1 MCIIDADF
9 SIGYINL
16 FFKKEGTKM
25 KKMGKVLSI
34 ILSIVLVL
42 SSSIMAFAADND
54 QTGTITINSSN
65 KVSVDGKTFN
75 AYRIL
80 DAEAV
85 DVDDL
90 NKGVVYTIPAE
101 LQSFYDGKFGGDDG
115 VATVAEI
122 TDGLGA
128 IKDDADALQAFAVDA
143 LAAAKAA
150 GITPATATGA
160 DDSATLSDI
169 PFGYYVIED
178 ASSASPVSALMLQT
192 TSATVTIKADKPSI
206 IKKIDGDTDA
216 DDQTEGAVDYNTAKV
231 GETVPYVLTSAVPAM
246 TGYETYEYT
255 VTDTFSAGLT
265 YNGDVKVTIGGEEV
279 SDYTVTYENQVLT
292 ISFAD
297 LTGYTAGAEIVITY
311 TATVNENAVKGV
323 EGNPNTVVL
332 EYSDNPQ
339 DAESTE
345 TTPEDTVVTYL
356 VDLIVNKTDAS
367 SNALEGAKFELYNGS
382 TLVATGVSGDDG
394 VVVFA
399 YEEGYSAGLKDG
411 ETYTLKETEA
421 PAGYNE
427 AEDITFT
434 VSFEAP
440 TADAEAQWSTINNVV
455 NLNEAGDA
463 FEITVVNQ
471 TGGLLPSTGGI
482 GTTIF
487 YIVGALLVIGAAI
500 YLISKKRMS
509 AEA

>member
-1 MCIIDADF
+1 
-9 SIGYINL
+9 
-16 FFKKEGTKM
+16 M
-25 KKMGKVLSI
+25 KRTGKLLSI
-34 ILSIVLVL
+34 VLAVVLVL

-54 QTGTITINSSN
+54 QTGTITINSATN
-65 KVSVDGKTFN
+65 VSVDGKVFN

-80 DAEAV
+80 EAEAV
-85 DVDDL
+85 DVTDL
-90 NKGVVYTIPAE
+90 SKGVVYTIPAE

-122 TDGLGA
+122 TDGLNA
-128 IKDDADALQAFAVDA
+128 MDADALQAFSVDA
-143 LAAAKAA
+143 LAAAKTA
-150 GITPATATGA
+150 GIAPETATGA
-160 DDSATLSDI
+160 DGSAILSDI

-216 DDQTEGAVDYNTAKV
+216 DDQTQGAVDYNTAKV

-297 LTGYTAGAEIVITY
+297 LTGYTAGDEIVINY

-345 TTPEDTVVTYL
+345 TTPEDTVITYL
-356 VDLIVNKTDAS
+356 IDLVVNKTDAS

-394 VVVFA
+394 IVVFA
-399 YEEGYSAGLKDG
+399 YEDGYSAGLKDG